1 MVTNMEMG
9 IFYRI
14 AGENDLSDLISFLS
28 SSEIDLTF
36 VKPLSQR
43 DLSIDDRVQLKYEHG
58 LWLLA
63 MDSKIIAG
71 CLALIPHDENYVEIS
86 TYAVSQKH
94 QGKGIGGRLIDEAMI
109 LCKQRY
115 SNFKK
120 IILDSWEGNE
130 AIAKLMQKKGFRLV
144 NSFYDST
151 KRPEGIKTLIYEK
164 ILV

>member
-1 MVTNMEMG
+1 
-9 IFYRI
+9 
-14 AGENDLSDLISFLS
+14 
-28 SSEIDLTF
+28 
-36 VKPLSQR
+36 
-43 DLSIDDRVQLKYEHG
+43 
-58 LWLLA
+58 
-63 MDSKIIAG
+63 
-71 CLALIPHDENYVEIS
+71 
-86 TYAVSQKH
+86 
-94 QGKGIGGRLIDEAMI
+94 MI